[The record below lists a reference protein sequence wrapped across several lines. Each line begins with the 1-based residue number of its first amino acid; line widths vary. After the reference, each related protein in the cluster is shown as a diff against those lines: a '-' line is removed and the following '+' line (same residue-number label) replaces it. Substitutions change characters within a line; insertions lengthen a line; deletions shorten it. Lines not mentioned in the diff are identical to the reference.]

1 MTKFIEVSGK
11 TEEDAIKAGL
21 KQLGLKRDEV
31 SVEVIE
37 RARSGFLGIGSAP
50 ARLRL
55 SYEEPE
61 QPAPEVVAA
70 EPSAPQPETAE
81 TPVPAADREAAAE
94 DASALN
100 IDEKRARTEQYLRG
114 LLELMGVEAQIEIS
128 DRAGGGLNVNLRGSS
143 MGAVIGRR
151 GDTLDAIQHLTN
163 FSVNR
168 GEKQRLYINV
178 DAENYRKKREE
189 SLVRL
194 AEKMAAKT
202 IKYRRSMALEPMN
215 SYERHVI
222 HAALQNYKGVS
233 TSSTGVEPNR
243 RVVINY
249 ERPANNGNNR
259 ENKPQSREWS

>member
-70 EPSAPQPETAE
+70 EPTAPQPETAE
-81 TPVPAADREAAAE
+81 APVPAADREAAAE
-94 DASALN
+94 DASARN

-151 GDTLDAIQHLTN
+151 GDTLDA
-163 FSVNR
+163 
-168 GEKQRLYINV
+168 
-178 DAENYRKKREE
+178 
-189 SLVRL
+189 
-194 AEKMAAKT
+194 
-202 IKYRRSMALEPMN
+202 
-215 SYERHVI
+215 
-222 HAALQNYKGVS
+222 
-233 TSSTGVEPNR
+233 
-243 RVVINY
+243 
-249 ERPANNGNNR
+249 
-259 ENKPQSREWS
+259 